1 MEKLPRKISASHHCT
16 SGNIDI
22 TLSIRAGIHA
32 TLSLQPCTIPDKSPE
47 ETVPEEPQQDEKGG
61 DGDGASASST
71 ETSGEGPSTS
81 SEGAHFSY
89 DKPAKQET
97 DATSDD
103 NKIDEWFDIV

>member
-1 MEKLPRKISASHHCT
+1 MDKFLPLPDDEKKKMQPWKSSPVKYPQVTIVR
-16 SGNIDI
+16 
-22 TLSIRAGIHA
+22 
-32 TLSLQPCTIPDKSPE
+32 QPCTIPDKSPE